1 MIKNNKDVVV
11 EEAVVVDVD
20 LELVQD
26 AKEIIAEARKAKIK
40 SNLAKAKKIAIESAK
55 YVVPAVVTGVLVR
68 SKYAN
73 KTEALETVD
82 GEFEVIEDDEIVEEL
97 DFHEEESGE

>member
-1 MIKNNKDVVV
+1 MIKFNKDVVV
-11 EEAVVVDVD
+11 EEAVVDVD
-20 LELVQD
+20 KELVQD

-73 KTEALETVD
+73 KTEEIETVD